1 MGADV
6 VVDSGKETLQEIGI
20 VEEGDITITVNITLD
35 SDEGD

>member
-20 VEEGDITITVNITLD
+20 VEGGDIIITVNMTLD